1 MTERRKRDRPFP
13 SARDAQPQ
21 ADGDP
26 DFAGKRSVPGEDAAA
41 RSQASPETRADEAA
55 GKTRSKNSSPEARAP
70 R

>member
-13 SARDAQPQ
+13 SGRDAQPQ

-41 RSQASPETRADEAA
+41 RSQSSPETRADEAV
-55 GKTRSKNSSPEARAP
+55 GKTRSKKSPTDARP
-70 R
+70 RR